1 MTRFEYKDP
10 EFNVVLTA
18 AEDILT
24 ASQGGGDE
32 PTPSEFDPEN
42 PGGFVTPI
50 IG

>member
-1 MTRFEYKDP
+1 MKKFEYNEP

-24 ASQGGGDE
+24 ASQGGGGDE
-32 PTPSEFDPEN
+32 PSQFDPEN

>member
-1 MTRFEYKDP
+1 MKKFEYNEP
-10 EFNVVLTA
+10 EFNVVLTMA
-18 AEDILT
+18 IDVLT